1 MYLEVMS
8 GRMNIEA
15 LKNSPTL
22 FEENSAG
29 VLILE
34 QLMVQTQELVED
46 IKNTIEEII
55 YFKDA
60 ESTHYKELLDKM
72 LNAAVY
78 ELNQQE
84 KLIHDKGDMS
94 EFLLYQFKVLE
105 NSLYSDNT
113 REDTDQSLDSTLKS
127 QLKKNAGNLNLSS
140 IAADLARTQKDD
152 AKKR

>member
-1 MYLEVMS
+1 
-8 GRMNIEA
+8 MNIDA

-60 ESTHYKELLDKM
+60 ESAHYKELLDKM

-94 EFLLYQFKVLE
+94 EFLLY
-105 NSLYSDNT
+105 
-113 REDTDQSLDSTLKS
+113 
-127 QLKKNAGNLNLSS
+127 
-140 IAADLARTQKDD
+140 
-152 AKKR
+152 

>member
-1 MYLEVMS
+1 
-8 GRMNIEA
+8 MNIDA

-22 FEENSAG
+22 FEENSTG

-55 YFKDA
+55 YFKDS
-60 ESTHYKELLDKM
+60 ESAHYKELLDKM

-113 REDTDQSLDSTLKS
+113 REDTD
-127 QLKKNAGNLNLSS
+127 
-140 IAADLARTQKDD
+140 
-152 AKKR
+152 